1 VSFYDMA
8 GADQANLEDEE
19 FPYFNT
25 GKERLK
31 INMAAFDINDELQRF
46 KINKTEAKPTHAKE
60 TEEQKAKCTGH
71 GNRKTTRTPTIKAA
85 EDPMDFSH
93 EYGAI

>member
-1 VSFYDMA
+1 MA
-8 GADQANLEDEE
+8 GADQHNLEDEE

-46 KINKTEAKPTHAKE
+46 KINKTEAKPTPRVE
-60 TEEQKAKCTGH
+60 TEAEKKAKAATQ
-71 GNRKTTRTPTIKAA
+71 GNRKVNRTPTVKAA
-85 EDPMDFSH
+85 EDPMETSWT
-93 EYGAI
+93 